1 MSRVFWEGARSGSGH
16 RRRRSCLGR
25 RLLRIRMTG
34 RAGRLLATMMG
45 ALSLLIAVVIGI
57 LAV

>member
-1 MSRVFWEGARSGSGH
+1 
-16 RRRRSCLGR
+16 
-25 RLLRIRMTG
+25 MTG